1 MRAAKL
7 LLSERMKHVAQM
19 VSACKTAADVGCDHG
34 YIAIYLIRTGRAEH
48 VIATDVNRGPLERA
62 EENIRAYGMTD
73 RIETRLSDGMEAL
86 HPGEAQSAVIA
97 GMGGRLVCRIL
108 EKSLAAARQM
118 RELILQPQSE
128 LHMVRGWLRGYGFAI
143 EAEDMVWEDGKFY
156 PMMRAVPA
164 AKTEPDKTLQKCRMR
179 GTFSESVQAGEESA
193 ERAES
198 GEKLAGQTQAG
209 KLFLKAGTETE
220 TAETSGAKDLQQIED
235 RYGPCLLA
243 AAHPVLSR
251 YLQKERDT
259 CEEILRSLAHAAGA
273 GEARR
278 RELSMRLRDN
288 RMAAEYME
296 AMRKR
301 DRA

>member
-62 EENIRAYGMTD
+62 EEHIRAYGMTD

-128 LHMVRGWLRGYGFAI
+128 LHMVRGWLRGYGFVI

-179 GTFSESVQAGEESA
+179 GTFSESPQA
-193 ERAES
+193 
-198 GEKLAGQTQAG
+198 
-209 KLFLKAGTETE
+209 
-220 TAETSGAKDLQQIED
+220 LQQIED

-243 AAHPVLSR
+243 AAHPVLYR

-296 AMRKR
+296 AMEAMRKR